1 MIGSRFSEN
10 GKQEGETMN
19 NVVLSGT
26 VFQPNFGTTKSGKSV
41 LTFNL
46 SYLLT
51 VVAKLI
57 DVTEGE

>member
-1 MIGSRFSEN
+1 
-10 GKQEGETMN
+10 MN

-57 DVTEGE
+57 DVTEG